1 MNSAA
6 ANDDDDVGD
15 CIGDGSSSCSLR
27 SRGWDDSSS
36 SCSSSSYGT
45 SDDHSS
51 GCLGSHNS
59 RSERSD
65 AGSWSSSSDSDEYD
79 SEEDSRHVPPHDK
92 LINASTLTFRSG
104 VLPIVQQGMA
114 LREPAGP
121 STLTRRRVKVDYSE
135 SERSPQG
142 NDEFVVP
149 SKPRARRRPRTRRH
163 GRTLQKVVSLNG
175 SCCMKKLSTQLLIV
189 AFVAWILSQ
198 CYHFHYASITRFL
211 VNHSGGLFGP
221 SSFRYHSANVNMHT
235 WKTPEQMKRLR
246 DERYKEARTVLG
258 SGAGD
263 ETVDS
268 ESQNRGGKRIKQRQ
282 KNKKKGS
289 RDHEGNL
296 RKERLKPG
304 CTALDW
310 HSYHF
315 PNCNEIHEIDLRSVT
330 KGRRQTKRSDSF
342 PWGFVGAGLWR
353 DVFSCDPRSE
363 TELNSTTEHVPFPPA
378 VLKLMKSEHEY
389 EMRNMQ
395 RHRRDALVME
405 RLSSSHHLVAIYG
418 YCAQAVLTK
427 SISHTLDDVI
437 YAREYEKVKRW
448 KPNGGYQFNP
458 PLESWMGVDQ
468 DGELLATRETEKG
481 RLKLALGVF
490 RGLKDLHHG
499 DGRTNQW
506 LPIVHADLQAKQ
518 YLVDSSSGRVYLN
531 DFNRC
536 RFMPAV
542 TNSTS
547 LESCSFQI
555 PSAPGG
561 SRSPEEYDLAPLS
574 EKLDV
579 YSAGNILYGII
590 TGKKPWDGEKGK
602 KIKTLVQL
610 GERPQVEDSIRNT
623 EGTVD
628 FELVKLLDRVY
639 EADPNKRASASDVV
653 AALERISRTFHFS
666 TSSS

>member
-1 MNSAA
+1 MNPDDMQ
-6 ANDDDDVGD
+6 DDDDMNDYTGEV
-15 CIGDGSSSCSLR
+15 
-27 SRGWDDSSS
+27 DDSSS
-36 SCSSSSYGT
+36 SSIRSRDSSHGTRT

-51 GCLGSHNS
+51 TSSCHS
-59 RSERSD
+59 RSEGSD
-65 AGSWSSSSDSDEYD
+65 SDSWSSSSSDSDEYD
-79 SEEDSRHVPPHDK
+79 SEEGSQHVPPPQDTMNEK
-92 LINASTLTFRSG
+92 TASTLTFRSG

-114 LREPAGP
+114 PTEPAGP
-121 STLTRRRVKVDYSE
+121 STLTRRRVKVDSSE
-135 SERSPQG
+135 AEGSSQG

-149 SKPRARRRPRTRRH
+149 STKPRARRRPRNRKH
-163 GRTLQKVVSLNG
+163 GRSLQKAASLN
-175 SCCMKKLSTQLLIV
+175 SLCCHTKKLSTQLLIV
-189 AFVAWILSQ
+189 AFVAWIFAQ
-198 CYHFHYASITRFL
+198 CYYFHHASITRFL
-211 VNHSGGLFGP
+211 FG
-221 SSFRYHSANVNMHT
+221 SSRFRHHSANVNMHT
-235 WKTPEQMKRLR
+235 VKTPEEIKRLR
-246 DERYKEARTVLG
+246 EERYNEARAVLG

-263 ETVDS
+263 EIIYST
-268 ESQNRGGKRIKQRQ
+268 GGKPGIKQKLMKN

-315 PNCNEIHEIDLRSVT
+315 PNCNEIHEIDLRGVVR
-330 KGRRQTKRSDSF
+330 GRRQTKRSGSF

-363 TELNSTTEHVPFPPA
+363 TEFNSTTKHDPFPPA
-378 VLKLMKSEHEY
+378 VLKMMKSEHEY
-389 EMRNMQ
+389 EMRNIQ

-418 YCAQAVLTK
+418 YCAQAVLTQ

-437 YAREYEKVKRW
+437 YAREHEEVKRW
-448 KPNGGYQFNP
+448 KPHGGYQVNP

-490 RGLKDLHHG
+490 QGLKDIHHG
-499 DGRTNQW
+499 DGRTDQW
-506 LPIVHADLQAKQ
+506 LPVVHADLQAKQ
-518 YLVDSSSGRVYLN
+518 YLVDSSSGKVYLN

-536 RFMPAV
+536 RFMAAV
-542 TNSTS
+542 KNSTS

-561 SRSPEEYDLAPLS
+561 SRSPEEYDFAPLS

-602 KIKTLVQL
+602 KIKTSIQL
-610 GERPQVEDSIRNT
+610 GERPHVDDSIRNA

-639 EADPNKRASASDVV
+639 EADPNKRASASDIV
-653 AALERISRTFHFS
+653 AALENIISRTFS
-666 TSSS
+666 IE

>member
-1 MNSAA
+1 MDSEDTT
-6 ANDDDDVGD
+6 NDDDMND
-15 CIGDGSSSCSLR
+15 CIGDGSSSCS
-27 SRGWDDSSS
+27 SRDGRDDSSS
-36 SCSSSSYGT
+36 SSWTTGA

-51 GCLGSHNS
+51 GHLGSDNS
-59 RSERSD
+59 RSESSD
-65 AGSWSSSSDSDEYD
+65 ADSWSSSSASDEYD
-79 SEEDSRHVPPHDK
+79 SEEDPPRDR
-92 LINASTLTFRSG
+92 LANASTLTFRSG

-114 LREPAGP
+114 LRAAG
-121 STLTRRRVKVDYSE
+121 SNTLTRRRVKVAS
-135 SERSPQG
+135 SSPQG

-149 SKPRARRRPRTRRH
+149 STKPRARRSSRTRRH
-163 GRTLQKVVSLNG
+163 ERSLLEAVSLN
-175 SCCMKKLSTQLLIV
+175 SLCCNMKKLSTQLLIV
-189 AFVAWILSQ
+189 AFVAWILAQ
-198 CYHFHYASITRFL
+198 CYYFHYASITRFL
-211 VNHSGGLFGP
+211 VNHSGGLLGP
-221 SSFRYHSANVNMHT
+221 SRFRYHSANVNMQT
-235 WKTPEQMKRLR
+235 RKTPEEMKRLR
-246 DERYKEARTVLG
+246 DGRYNEARAVLG

-263 ETVDS
+263 EIVDS
-268 ESQNRGGKRIKQRQ
+268 ASYNRGGKPGIKHRQ
-282 KNKKKGS
+282 IKNKKKGS

-315 PNCNEIHEIDLRSVT
+315 PNCNEIHEIDLRGVT
-330 KGRRQTKRSDSF
+330 RGRRQPKRSGSF

-363 TELNSTTEHVPFPPA
+363 TELNSTTEHDPFPPA

-437 YAREYEKVKRW
+437 YTREYEKKKRW
-448 KPNGGYQFNP
+448 KPSGGYQVNP

-468 DGELLATRETEKG
+468 DGKLLATRETEEG

-499 DGRTNQW
+499 DGKTKEW
-506 LPIVHADLQAKQ
+506 LPVVHADLQAKQ
-518 YLVDSSSGRVYLN
+518 YLVDSSSGKVYLN
-531 DFNRC
+531 DFNVSIFDYASASSSALTRMIENLQRC

-542 TNSTS
+542 KNSTS

-561 SRSPEEYDLAPLS
+561 SRSPEEYDMAPLS
-574 EKLDV
+574 EKLDIV
-579 YSAGNILYGII
+579 
-590 TGKKPWDGEKGK
+590 
-602 KIKTLVQL
+602 
-610 GERPQVEDSIRNT
+610 SIFNYAC
-623 EGTVD
+623 
-628 FELVKLLDRVY
+628 LQALL
-639 EADPNKRASASDVV
+639 
-653 AALERISRTFHFS
+653 H
-666 TSSS
+666 